1 MRVLTKITITL
12 LTAITILNAEA
23 QSKITTQ
30 DYEVTNDVIK
40 IEENT
45 FKETTT
51 KNISKHNLQTKLTIE
66 FSKGLIKSS
75 KSEYSNQIVNFT
87 YQHTKPYQ
95 EHIRTNTSSQ
105 DKITLKLLTF
115 NNLNWYFPATN
126 FSISKKI
133 PNQLL
138 ELSYKTKT
146 HSPYHKLEVKKNGLT
161 EDYMTTGYGPVVYT
175 YNAEGLRV
183 KEFFPGLFGYNLV
196 YDSNR
201 LLKEKTKFNSAFSKE
216 KIHYFY
222 KKDKRGNWIQKLAI
236 KSDTDSSKK
245 LTFTSRKLT
254 YGNGPVSGDTS
265 YDETF
270 IKWELIQYLQDFED
284 NSVAKTGC
292 VSGNCNNG
300 FGTFIWKGNIK
311 YTGTFKNSLLN
322 GNGTYTWANG
332 NKYIG
337 NFVDDKRTGYG
348 KQYTKDKKL
357 VYEGN
362 LLNNY
367 PSGKGILYLV
377 SGDKYEGEFKFGDRT
392 GLGTYIWT
400 NGNKY
405 IGNWLNNKRDGKGT
419 YYDFKNNK
427 KYERIYKNGT
437 IVQTINTTNIT
448 KNIIPN
454 GIVWKR
460 SEDSKKYWLYVNK
473 KLMNNEGVTFW
484 IDNHLYVYLT
494 GLKEV
499 YFLENFKL
507 LAANIF
513 HKGELLRFKPQNGI
527 WYKPKGDAVI
537 VYNAKGKRLKDA
549 DIYKYNSNKVDVLF
563 KGINESQTLLFK
575 NFKNATINKVYPAE
589 IYNTIKTTTTNNSNL
604 TKKTGCIKGDC
615 KNGKGTYA
623 WINGDSYEGDYINGN
638 ITGQGIYIWGG
649 NGDKYIGGFI
659 NGKQNGKGT
668 FYNYEKGIKYIQI
681 YKDGK
686 ATETISKTNILINN
700 SVSANNH
707 SDFQTKI
714 NSCKQQTNPYN
725 CIYKKTVENYNFLKK
740 SGMPNASIIQT
751 TVNNLNGIG
760 RYDIEILFKILM
772 NQKNP
777 ITKEDLNKIMPK
789 LDDNIKT
796 KIKKRAQKV
805 VNDYSKTHNMN

>member
-1 MRVLTKITITL
+1 MRALTKITIII
-12 LTAITILNAEA
+12 LTTVTILSTKA

-30 DYEVTNDVIK
+30 DYEITSDVIK

-51 KNISKHNLQTKLTIE
+51 KNISEYNLQTKLTIE

-75 KSEYSNQIVNFT
+75 KSEYSNQIVKFT

-95 EHIRTNTSSQ
+95 EYIRTNTSSQ
-105 DKITLKLLTF
+105 DKTTLKLLTF
-115 NNLNWYFPATN
+115 SNLNWYFPTTN

-175 YNAEGLRV
+175 YNAEGFRV

-254 YGNGPVSGDTS
+254 YSNGQISGNTS

-270 IKWELIQYLQDFED
+270 IKWELLQYSLDF
-284 NSVAKTGC
+284 
-292 VSGNCNNG
+292 
-300 FGTFIWKGNIK
+300 
-311 YTGTFKNSLLN
+311 
-322 GNGTYTWANG
+322 
-332 NKYIG
+332 
-337 NFVDDKRTGYG
+337 
-348 KQYTKDKKL
+348 KDKSIAKA
-357 VYEGN
+357 GN
-362 LLNNY
+362 
-367 PSGKGILYLV
+367 
-377 SGDKYEGEFKFGDRT
+377 T
-392 GLGTYIWT
+392 
-400 NGNKY
+400 
-405 IGNWLNNKRDGKGT
+405 
-419 YYDFKNNK
+419 
-427 KYERIYKNGT
+427 
-437 IVQTINTTNIT
+437 
-448 KNIIPN
+448 IPN
-454 GIVWKR
+454 GVVWKK
-460 SEDSKKYWLYVNK
+460 SKDNKKYWLYVNK
-473 KLMNNEGVTFW
+473 KLVNNEGLTFW
-484 IDNHLYVYLT
+484 INNNLYVYLT
-494 GLKEV
+494 TLKEI

-686 ATETISKTNILINN
+686 ATETISKTNISINN
-700 SVSANNH
+700 SVSANNL

-740 SGMPNASIIQT
+740 SGISNASIIQT

-796 KIKKRAQKV
+796 KIKEHAQKV
-805 VNDYSKTHNMN
+805 INDYSRTHSMN